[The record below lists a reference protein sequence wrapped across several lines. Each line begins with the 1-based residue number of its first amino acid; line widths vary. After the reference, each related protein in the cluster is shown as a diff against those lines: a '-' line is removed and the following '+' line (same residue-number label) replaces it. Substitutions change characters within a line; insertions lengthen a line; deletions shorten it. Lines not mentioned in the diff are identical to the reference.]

1 MAVCYESSA
10 RGIRPRPA
18 RFGACASTDA
28 STNARLFADR
38 TLPLLKP
45 RKVCPYV
52 KFVLALVCILFAS
65 AAQASRCVAGDCRDG
80 NGRAVFANG
89 DAYAGEWRR
98 GHMHGRGVYTY
109 RSGIV
114 YRGEFAGGKI
124 DGRGT
129 AHYPDG
135 AIYAGQW
142 RGNRKHGEGQLVLP
156 SGKIVRGRWDAGRQ
170 VETDYTEAE
179 SVAVA
184 EAAADAQGAVR
195 PAAPQPGEVVEPPVA
210 AALAA
215 ESEAL
220 RDCNAEYCADGRG
233 RYEYRDGTVYAG
245 DFEEGRPG
253 GHGVVAYANGD
264 RYEGEWADNG
274 PDGEGTYLFR
284 AGNRIAGKWR
294 LGKLVRR
301 RFNEAP
307 GAVAEAEPAT
317 KAADGEA
324 TMYAVVVGVGT
335 YDAMKSLRYTDDD
348 AYLMYA
354 FLKSPEGGA
363 LADEQIEVLVDERA
377 TRANIERALA
387 EKLARADADDI
398 VVFYY
403 SGHGVDGYFVPVD
416 FDGANNLLSH
426 RRVEQLLESSSAKHK
441 LVLAD
446 ACHAGGLLAARS
458 TEASATRLY
467 EAFANSD
474 GGTALLLSSR
484 SEEVSLESR
493 GLRSGVFSHYLM
505 RGMRGE
511 ADADADAIV
520 TVTELHAYV
529 YDNVRT
535 YTGGRQTPVLSGAF
549 DSRMPVASLR

>member
-1 MAVCYESSA
+1 MKSALLLSLTVFVAVTAE
-10 RGIRPRPA
+10 
-18 RFGACASTDA
+18 
-28 STNARLFADR
+28 
-38 TLPLLKP
+38 
-45 RKVCPYV
+45 
-52 KFVLALVCILFAS
+52 
-65 AAQASRCVAGDCRDG
+65 ASRCVAGDCRDG
-80 NGRAVFANG
+80 SGRAVFANG
-89 DAYAGEWRR
+89 DSYSGEWDKSL
-98 GHMHGRGVYTY
+98 MHGRGVYTY
-109 RSGIV
+109 RSGVV
-114 YRGEFAGGKI
+114 YRGEFARGKI
-124 DGRGT
+124 SGRGT

-156 SGKIVRGRWDAGRQ
+156 SGKIIRGRWSEGRQ
-170 VETDYTEAE
+170 VETDFADPE
-179 SVAVA
+179 SVGIASATAGQPAPKPPAPGRVESAVA
-184 EAAADAQGAVR
+184 ASTDAAT
-195 PAAPQPGEVVEPPVA
+195 EV
-210 AALAA
+210 
-215 ESEAL
+215 L
-220 RDCNAEYCADGRG
+220 RDCNAVYCADGRG
-233 RYEYRDGTVYAG
+233 RYEYRDGTLYTG
-245 DFEEGRPG
+245 EFEEGRPTG
-253 GHGVVAYANGD
+253 YGVVAYANGD

-274 PDGEGTYLFR
+274 PDGEGTYVFR
-284 AGNRIAGKWR
+284 AGNRVAGRWR

-301 RFNEAP
+301 RFNESPTAE
-307 GAVAEAEPAT
+307 GALAGAAREAKP
-317 KAADGEA
+317 ADGVA

-363 LADEQIEVLVDERA
+363 LADEQVEVLVDESA

-387 EKLARADADDI
+387 EKLARADGDDI

-426 RRVEQLLESSSAKHK
+426 RRVEQLLEGSSAKHK

-467 EAFANSD
+467 EAFANSA

-484 SEEVSLESR
+484 SEEVSLESQ

-511 ADADADAIV
+511 ADVDGDAIV
-520 TVTELHAYV
+520 TVTELYGFIF
-529 YDNVRT
+529 DNVRT
-535 YTGGRQTPVLSGAF
+535 YTNNRQTPVLSGSF
-549 DSRMPVASLR
+549 DARMPVSSLR